1 MHIVIPMSGFG
12 ERFRK
17 AGYQIPKPLIS
28 IDGKP
33 IIGHVID
40 MFPNETKF
48 TFICNSEHLESS
60 AYSMREII
68 LNHCPTA
75 KILSITP
82 HKLGPI
88 HAVLQAS
95 HFIDDSEEVVVN
107 YCDFSCYWDW
117 HNFKKFVSLSDSAG
131 CIPAYKGFHPHSL
144 GSTNYAYL
152 KENSGWIDDIQ
163 EKQPFTS
170 NRMEEYASSGT
181 YYFRNG
187 RLLKEAFNYV
197 INEDLNLNGEF
208 YVSLAYKYLFKE
220 GLPVSV
226 YPLQHFMQWGTPED
240 VQEYLQWSN
249 IFRSFLEPQK
259 VLSQPMSGATIIPM
273 AGLGKRFSDEGY
285 QLTKPL
291 IPISGKPMVIRA
303 TQDLPQT
310 SLYSFVLRS
319 DMKGHQEISRTIQEN
334 FPNSVITSLDEI
346 TNGQATSAL
355 IGIDAITRSIESES
369 PITIGAC
376 DNGAIFSND
385 DFQKIVNETK
395 ADVIVWGASGHVNA
409 IRKPEMF
416 GWIQA
421 NLAGKITRVSVK
433 KPLGNPSQDPIV
445 IGTFTFKNIATYK
458 KCYEKLLADSIMVNG
473 EFYIDSMVNMAIDL
487 GLKCQLFKVDHFISW
502 GTPNDLRTYEYWQSC
517 FHKWHGHPYSIEKD
531 RSIPSEYVGN
541 LLNDYR
547 DVSFEIPLNAK

>member
-1 MHIVIPMSGFG
+1 MHIIIPMSGFG

-40 MFPNETKF
+40 MFPNEKKI
-48 TFICNSEHLESS
+48 TFICNSEHLESD
-60 AYSMREII
+60 AYDMRAII

-75 KILSITP
+75 NILSITP

-95 HFIDDSEEVVVN
+95 NFIDDSEEVVVN

-117 HNFKKFVSLSDSAG
+117 QNFKEFVSTSDSAG

-144 GSTNYAYL
+144 GNTNYAYL
-152 KENSGWIDDIQ
+152 KEDAGWISDIQ

-170 NRMEEYASSGT
+170 NRMEEFASSGT
-181 YYFRNG
+181 YYFKNG
-187 RLLKEAFNYV
+187 QLLKDAFNYV
-197 INEDLNLNGEF
+197 INEGLSLNGEF

-220 GLPVSV
+220 RLPVSV

-240 VQEYLQWSN
+240 VHEYLQWSS
-249 IFRSFLEPQK
+249 IFRSFM
-259 VLSQPMSGATIIPM
+259 QPKKAPNQPTSGATIIPM

-285 QLTKPL
+285 QVTKPL
-291 IPISGKPMVIRA
+291 IPVSEKPMVIRA
-303 TQDLPQT
+303 TEDLPQT
-310 SLYSFVLRS
+310 NLYSFVLRS

-346 TNGQATSAL
+346 TNGQATSTL
-355 IGIDAITRSIESES
+355 IGIDAIKDNIGMES

-376 DNGAIFSND
+376 DNGAIFSID
-385 DFQKIVNETK
+385 DFQNIVNEIK
-395 ADVIVWGASGHVNA
+395 PDVVVWGTTGHVNA

-416 GWIQA
+416 GWIEA
-421 NLAGKITRVSVK
+421 SPSGKITQVSVK
-433 KPLGNPSQDPIV
+433 KPLKNPSQDPIV
-445 IGTFTFKNIATYK
+445 IGTFTFKNIAIYK
-458 KCYEKLLADSIMVNG
+458 KCYEKLVADSIMVNG
-473 EFYIDSMVNMAIDL
+473 EFYIDSMINVAIEL
-487 GLKCQLFKVDHFISW
+487 GLKCQLFNVEHFISW

-517 FHKWHGHPYSIEKD
+517 FHKWSGHPYSIQKD
-531 RSIPSEYVGN
+531 LRIPTKSISN
-541 LLNDYR
+541 LLNNYKE
-547 DVSFEIPLNAK
+547 FIIHTPTQC

>member
-1 MHIVIPMSGFG
+1 MHIIIPMSGFG

-17 AGYQIPKPLIS
+17 AGYQTPKPLIS

-40 MFPNETKF
+40 MFPNEKKI
-48 TFICNSEHLESS
+48 TFICNSEHLEND
-60 AYSMREII
+60 AYDMRAIL

-75 KILSITP
+75 NILSITP

-95 HFIDDSEEVVVN
+95 NFIDNSEEVVVN

-117 HNFKKFVSLSDSAG
+117 QNFREFVSTSDSAG

-152 KENSGWIDDIQ
+152 KEGAGWISDIQ

-170 NRMEEYASSGT
+170 NRMEEFASSGT
-181 YYFRNG
+181 YYFKNG
-187 RLLKEAFNYV
+187 QLLKDAFNYV
-197 INEDLNLNGEF
+197 INEDLSLNGEF

-220 GLPVSV
+220 RLPVSV

-240 VQEYLQWSN
+240 VHEYLQWSS
-249 IFRSFLEPQK
+249 IFRSFMQHKKAPN
-259 VLSQPMSGATIIPM
+259 QPTSGATIIPM

-285 QLTKPL
+285 QVTKPL
-291 IPISGKPMVIRA
+291 IPVSGKPMVIRA
-303 TQDLPQT
+303 TEDLPQT
-310 SLYSFVLRS
+310 NLYSFVLRS

-346 TNGQATSAL
+346 TNGQATSTL
-355 IGIDAITRSIESES
+355 IGIDAIKDNIGMES

-376 DNGAIFSND
+376 DNGAIFSID
-385 DFQKIVNETK
+385 DFQNIVNEIK
-395 ADVIVWGASGHVNA
+395 PDVLVWGATGHVNA

-416 GWIQA
+416 GWIEASPSGQ
-421 NLAGKITRVSVK
+421 ITQVSVK
-433 KPLGNPSQDPIV
+433 KPLKNPSQDPIV
-445 IGTFTFKNIATYK
+445 IGTFTFKNIAIYK
-458 KCYEKLLADSIMVNG
+458 KCYEKLVADSIMVNG
-473 EFYIDSMVNMAIDL
+473 EFYIDSMVNVAIEL
-487 GLKCQLFKVDHFISW
+487 GLKCQLFNVEHFISW

-517 FHKWHGHPYSIEKD
+517 FHKWSSHPYSIQKD
-531 RSIPSEYVGN
+531 MRIPTKSISD
-541 LLNDYR
+541 LLNNYK
-547 DVSFEIPLNAK
+547 EPIINIPTQC

>member
-1 MHIVIPMSGFG
+1 MHIIIPMSGFG

-40 MFPNETKF
+40 MFPNEKKI
-48 TFICNSEHLESS
+48 TFICNSEHLESD
-60 AYSMREII
+60 AYDMRAII

-75 KILSITP
+75 NILSITP

-95 HFIDDSEEVVVN
+95 NFIDDSEEVVVN

-117 HNFKKFVSLSDSAG
+117 QNFKEFVSTSDSAG

-152 KENSGWIDDIQ
+152 KECAGWISDIQ

-170 NRMEEYASSGT
+170 NRMEEFASSGT
-181 YYFRNG
+181 YYFKNG
-187 RLLKEAFNYV
+187 QLLKDAFNYV
-197 INEDLNLNGEF
+197 INEDLSLNGEF

-220 GLPVSV
+220 RLPVSV

-240 VQEYLQWSN
+240 VHEYLQWSS
-249 IFRSFLEPQK
+249 IFRSFM
-259 VLSQPMSGATIIPM
+259 QPKKALNQPTSGATIIPM

-285 QLTKPL
+285 QVTKPL
-291 IPISGKPMVIRA
+291 IPVSGKPMVIRA
-303 TQDLPQT
+303 TEDLPQT
-310 SLYSFVLRS
+310 NLYSFVLRS
-319 DMKGHQEISRTIQEN
+319 DMKGYQEISRTIQEN
-334 FPNSVITSLDEI
+334 FSNSVITSLDEI

-355 IGIDAITRSIESES
+355 IGIDAIKDNIGMES

-376 DNGAIFSND
+376 DNGAIFSID
-385 DFQKIVNETK
+385 DFQNIVNEIK
-395 ADVIVWGASGHVNA
+395 PDVLVWGTTGHVNA

-416 GWIQA
+416 GWIEA
-421 NLAGKITRVSVK
+421 SPSGKITQVSVK
-433 KPLGNPSQDPIV
+433 KPLKNPSQDPIV
-445 IGTFTFKNIATYK
+445 IGTFTFKNIAIYK
-458 KCYEKLLADSIMVNG
+458 KCYEKLVADSIMVNG
-473 EFYIDSMVNMAIDL
+473 EFYIDSMVNVAIEL
-487 GLKCQLFKVDHFISW
+487 GLKCQLFTVEHFISW

-517 FHKWHGHPYSIEKD
+517 FHKWSGHPYSIQKD
-531 RSIPSEYVGN
+531 LRIPTKSISD
-541 LLNDYR
+541 LLNNYK
-547 DVSFEIPLNAK
+547 ECIIHTPTQC